1 MYHILFFHIFPYLQ
15 PSNIKNLPSQAHYQ
29 AVNVNSKKR
38 NYVLSRINNFA
49 DLVHFMFSCRVSNS
63 SCSAHLIVLQLI
75 VIIFQDNTSQLGKYK
90 ELFANPSPLLLS
102 PFPRPFS
109 PLIHN
114 NNNKFRYLNF
124 FTFIPILRAL
134 NTSTYLLHNSVYGMF
149 VGLALKVTHYF

>member
-38 NYVLSRINNFA
+38 NYVLSRVNNFA

-90 ELFANPSPLLLS
+90 ELFCKPLPPSPLPLS
-102 PFPRPFS
+102 PSFQPINSQQQQQISLLELFYLYSNPPRIKHF
-109 PLIHN
+109 
-114 NNNKFRYLNF
+114 YL
-124 FTFIPILRAL
+124 PIA
-134 NTSTYLLHNSVYGMF
+134 
-149 VGLALKVTHYF
+149 